1 MLTAGVSGGGGRTRD
16 RAGDGSERAGW
27 SANSCSGRDRAA
39 ERALAPMRHP
49 DATAE
54 AQNRAMD
61 PSDPFDLE
69 RFVAAQGGICADV
82 VGELREARKT
92 RHWMWFVFPQVL
104 GLGQTATS
112 RRYAIRSLREAR
124 AYLAHPVLGA
134 RLREC
139 TDLVIAAPPDAT
151 AESIFGSID
160 ATKLR
165 SSMTLFL
172 RAAPDEPRWQQVLD
186 RYCASAPDPR
196 TDELLGTS

>member
-1 MLTAGVSGGGGRTRD
+1 V
-16 RAGDGSERAGW
+16 
-27 SANSCSGRDRAA
+27 
-39 ERALAPMRHP
+39 
-49 DATAE
+49 
-54 AQNRAMD
+54 D

-69 RFVAAQGGICADV
+69 RFVAAQGGIYADV

-139 TDLVIAAPPDAT
+139 TDLVLAAPPDAT
-151 AESIFGSID
+151 ADSIFGGMD
-160 ATKLR
+160 AMKLR

-172 RAAPDEPRWQQVLD
+172 RAAPDEPRWQRALD
-186 RYCASAPDPR
+186 RYYNGIADAR
-196 TDELLGTS
+196 TDELLGVA